1 MKYIGGMCIG
11 MHLIRLFA
19 AANFQ
24 ARKILAESFTE
35 SRSEIRF
42 QNDHVG
48 TEVLH
53 TDEAKSEKKN
63 AYKSSLGL
71 TFSFLMSFQ
80 SRDQNENGFLPEFYS
95 NNHFHSSPY
104 SSPPFHPHSLVI
116 FHRVNFLPHS
126 SLFSL
131 PVFLLSSTY
140 PTPQF
145 LGIHTNH
152 QYQISLRHTTYTQ
165 RQEIEIDQ
173 SVVTDIGIKWKL
185 SSVSNIWH
193 YHMENVRDP
202 KSETRIR
209 N

>member
-71 TFSFLMSFQ
+71 TFSFLMSFE
-80 SRDQNENGFLPEFYS
+80 SRDQDANSFMSEFYS

-104 SSPPFHPHSLVI
+104 SSPPFHPNSLLI
-116 FHRVNFLPHS
+116 FHRVNFLLRS
-126 SLFSL
+126 SLL
-131 PVFLLSSTY
+131 LIPVLLLSLAF
-140 PTPQF
+140 PTPRF
-145 LGIHTNH
+145 LGILWRRPAN
-152 QYQISLRHTTYTQ
+152 
-165 RQEIEIDQ
+165 
-173 SVVTDIGIKWKL
+173 WC
-185 SSVSNIWH
+185 
-193 YHMENVRDP
+193 
-202 KSETRIR
+202 
-209 N
+209 